1 MKPTILAIDND
12 PIVLHGLT
20 SMFHDSDIGVELE
33 TATSGN
39 QGVAIFRQNPSKYS
53 VVIVDFNLKSEDEDG
68 EGKSEGNEINGDEVT
83 RQLKAICPSA
93 RVIMLSGRRNEQII
107 ETCLKVGAE
116 QFLLKGMDESKIVE
130 AIRSIVFES
139 VEAPQ
144 ESAADR
150 ARKIDRVL
158 KLRGCS
164 EEMSKIADIVSRYA
178 PYDEPVLVLGESG
191 VGKEGIVRAVH
202 ENSAR
207 REKKFVAINCGAMSR
222 ELLESELFGHERGAF
237 TGAITKKIGLFEQAN
252 GGTIFLD
259 EIGDMPL
266 DLQVKILRA
275 LQEKKIQPVGGTERA
290 VDFRIVAATHRNLKR
305 AAEQKEFRE
314 DLYYRLKY
322 LTIEVPPLRERPED
336 IEPLVKHFHAELESR
351 TKLKRW
357 VTPLAMRKLKSHRW
371 PGNVRELEATVKRA
385 FALADGRISEDV
397 IRAAGLSDDPLA
409 QLESLKSSG
418 NVIQHA
424 EFLRLVED
432 TERWLLTRAMELSG
446 NVKGVAANL
455 LGMNH
460 NTMNYRRTILGIE
473 KPITLKKGGMK

>member
-12 PIVLHGLT
+12 PIVLMGLNT
-20 SMFHDSDIGVELE
+20 IFQDADFDVEIE

-53 VVIVDFNLKSEDEDG
+53 VVIVDFNMKTD
-68 EGKSEGNEINGDEVT
+68 EGKGINGDEVA
-83 RQLKAICPSA
+83 RQIKEIQSGA
-93 RVIMLSGRRNEQII
+93 RIIMLSGQESEKIT
-107 ETCLKVGAE
+107 EACLKAGAE
-116 QFLLKGMDESKIVE
+116 QFLIKGTDESKLVE
-130 AIRSIVFES
+130 AIKPIILETVEVPSES
-139 VEAPQ
+139 PAER
-144 ESAADR
+144 AA
-150 ARKIDRVL
+150 KIDRTL
-158 KLRGCS
+158 KMRGCS
-164 EEMSKIADIVSRYA
+164 PEMSKIADIVSRYA

-191 VGKEGIVRAVH
+191 VGKEGIARAVH
-202 ENSAR
+202 ENSGR
-207 REKKFVAINCGAMSR
+207 RGKKFVAINCGAMSR
-222 ELLESELFGHERGAF
+222 EILESELFGHERGAF
-237 TGAITKKIGLFEQAN
+237 TGAIAKKIGLFEQAS
-252 GGTIFLD
+252 GGTVFLD
-259 EIGDMPL
+259 EIGDMPFE
-266 DLQVKILRA
+266 LQVKILRA

-336 IEPLVKHFHAELESR
+336 IEPLVKHFHSEMETK
-351 TKLKRW
+351 TKLKKW
-357 VTPLAMRKLKSHRW
+357 ITPLAMRKLKSHRW

-397 IRAAGLSDDPLA
+397 IRSAGLNDDPLA
-409 QLESLKSSG
+409 QLELLKSSG
-418 NVIQHA
+418 TVIQHS
-424 EFLRLVED
+424 EFLRLVEE
-432 TERWLLTRAMELSG
+432 TERWLLNRAMELSG
-446 NVKGVAANL
+446 NVKGMAANL

>member
-12 PIVLHGLT
+12 PIVLTGLNT
-20 SMFHDSDIGVELE
+20 IFRDTDFDVEIE
-33 TATSGN
+33 TATSGD

-53 VVIVDFNLKSEDEDG
+53 VVIVDFNMKTDDG
-68 EGKSEGNEINGDEVT
+68 KGINGDEVA
-83 RQLKAICPSA
+83 RQIKEIHPGA
-93 RVIMLSGRRNEQII
+93 RIIMLSGKED
-107 ETCLKVGAE
+107 EATTEACLQAGAE
-116 QFLLKGMDESKIVE
+116 QFLIKGMDESKLVE
-130 AIRSIVFES
+130 AVKPIIFEGI
-139 VEAPQ
+139 EAPA
-144 ESAADR
+144 ESPAER
-150 ARKIDRVL
+150 AQKIDRTL
-158 KLRGCS
+158 KMRGCS
-164 EEMSKIADIVSRYA
+164 PEMGKIADIVLRYA
-178 PYDEPVLVLGESG
+178 PFDEPVLVIGESG

-202 ENSAR
+202 ENSGR
-207 REKKFVAINCGAMSR
+207 RERKFVAINCGAMSR
-222 ELLESELFGHERGAF
+222 ELLESELFGHERGSF
-237 TGAITKKIGLFEQAN
+237 TGAVTKKIGLVEQAN
-252 GGTIFLD
+252 GGTVFLD

-266 DLQVKILRA
+266 DLQVKLLRA

-290 VDFRIVAATHRNLKR
+290 VDFRIVAATHRDLKR

-336 IEPLVKHFHAELESR
+336 IEPLVKHFHSELEGR

-357 VTPLAMRKLKSHRW
+357 ITPSAMRKLKSHRW

-397 IRAAGLSDDPLA
+397 IRAAGLNDDPLA
-409 QLESLKSSG
+409 RLESLKASG
-418 NVIQHA
+418 NVIQYA
-424 EFLRLVED
+424 DLLRLVEE
-432 TERWLLTRAMELSG
+432 TERWLLIRAMELSG
-446 NVKGVAANL
+446 NVKGAAAAL